1 MEKLELRD
9 KDLYL
14 VNEKKLDGVDA
25 DRDIA
30 LIEAQLLELTNRI
43 KVLKSYKFKQDV
55 TK

>member
-14 VNEKKLDGVDA
+14 VSEKKLDGIDA
-25 DRDIA
+25 DREIA
-30 LIEAQLLELTNRI
+30 LVEAQIKEMTERV